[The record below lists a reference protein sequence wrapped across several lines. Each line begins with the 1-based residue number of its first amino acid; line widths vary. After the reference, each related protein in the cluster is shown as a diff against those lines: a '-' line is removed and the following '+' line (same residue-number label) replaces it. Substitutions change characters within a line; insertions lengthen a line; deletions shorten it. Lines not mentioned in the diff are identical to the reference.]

1 MFSKE
6 QLKQLRS
13 FPDIGR
19 DELITYFTLTPAD
32 VSFVNPG
39 RGRGPV
45 DRLGIAVQLSTLPW
59 LGFVPDDVA
68 SAPPVAVARLAKALG
83 LAPGALRGYGRRA
96 HTRSDHLGQVAKYLG
111 WKNASA
117 GSQEM
122 KELEQFL
129 TDRAMEH
136 DSPTL
141 LFNLAR
147 EYLMSAKV
155 IRPGAITLAKM
166 VGAARAAAGE
176 LTSHKVAHLLTTQVR
191 SDLDLLLKVDAGL
204 GCTRLEWLTK
214 PATEASSTAVK
225 TSIDKLAWLRAM
237 DAHQLDVSALPNER
251 RRFLAQVARRSPNQG
266 LERRRER
273 PVSDLAGVRR
283 PGRDRPA
290 R

>member
-1 MFSKE
+1 M
-6 QLKQLRS
+6 
-13 FPDIGR
+13 
-19 DELITYFTLTPAD
+19 
-32 VSFVNPG
+32 
-39 RGRGPV
+39 
-45 DRLGIAVQLSTLPW
+45 
-59 LGFVPDDVA
+59 PDDVA

-96 HTRSDHLGQVAKYLG
+96 HTRSDHLAQVAKYLG

-176 LTSHKVAHLLTTQVR
+176 LTLHKVAHLLTEQVR

-214 PATEASSTAVK
+214 PAVEASSAAVK

-237 DAHQLDVSALPNER
+237 DADRLDLSALPNER
-251 RRFLAQVARRSPNQG
+251 RRFLAQVARRSTNQG

-273 PVSDLAGVRR
+273 RYPILLAFVAQAAIDQLDESARADGSRCPRITAACRR
-283 PGRDRPA
+283 WHPPTPTCASSPRWCCRRSTSRAGQGRPT
-290 R
+290 